1 MALTGLDIYKLLPKT
16 NCGDCG
22 VPTCLAF
29 AMKVASK
36 QAAVDECPHVSED
49 ARNEL
54 GAASAP
60 PQKLVTI
67 GSGDGKLQI
76 GNETVMFRH
85 DEKFHHKPGIAV
97 MVEDTEDI
105 DVKAEKI
112 AALHFER
119 IGEEIF
125 VDTVAVN
132 CSSGEGASLK
142 EAAQALHDKLGLPL
156 ILIAEEAT
164 ALCEAAGELA
174 ELRPLI
180 WQRGG
185 PGDALIEL
193 AAEKKLPLVVE
204 GTLEE
209 CDSAAQKAKDAG
221 VEDMVLCPGEV
232 GPAEGLE
239 FLTCARRAAINKTH
253 RPLGYPVMVCA
264 WAGDPA
270 QQSLEACHYV
280 AKYAGIVLL
289 SVDSPEYIL
298 PVLTMRQSI
307 YIDPQVPVQVEPKLY
322 DVNEPDDK
330 SPLLVTTNFSLTYYS
345 VLSEVESSRVPTRIL
360 AVDTEG
366 TSVLTAWAADKF
378 GAEQVSE
385 ALEKTGAFE
394 ALEEPYRRPVIPGLV
409 AVISGELEEESG
421 SSVLVGPKEA
431 SGLPNYLKNE
441 WKKLILF
448 QDSA

>member
-1 MALTGLDIYKLLPKT
+1 MAMTGLDIYKLLPQT

-36 QAAVDECPHVSED
+36 QAAVDECPHVSDE
-49 ARNEL
+49 AQNEL

-60 PQKLVTI
+60 PQKLVTV
-67 GSGDGKLQI
+67 GEGDSALQI

-85 DEKFHHKPGIAV
+85 DEKFHHQPGIAV
-97 MVEDTEDI
+97 LVDDGEDI
-105 DVKAEKI
+105 DAKAEKI

-119 IGEEIF
+119 IGEEIY

-132 CSSGEGASLK
+132 CSSGSGEALK
-142 EAAQALHDKLGLPL
+142 EAAQKIHKKLGFPL
-156 ILIAEEAT
+156 ILIAEDSGP
-164 ALCEAAGELA
+164 LSQAGEELA
-174 ELRPLI
+174 AQRPLL

-185 PGDALIEL
+185 PDEELVNL
-193 AAEKKLPLVVE
+193 AAEKNLPLVVE
-204 GTLEE
+204 GDLET
-209 CDSAAQKAKDAG
+209 CDALTQKAKDAG
-221 VEDMVLCPGEV
+221 VEEMVLCPGEV
-232 GPAEGLE
+232 DPAKGLE
-239 FLTCARRAAINKTH
+239 FLTSARRAAINKTH
-253 RPLGYPVMVCA
+253 RPLGYPAMVRA
-264 WAGDPA
+264 WAEDPA
-270 QQSLEACHYV
+270 QQTLEACHYV

-289 SVDSPEYIL
+289 NIDTPEYVL

-322 DVNEPDDK
+322 EVGEPDEK
-330 SPLLVTTNFSLTYYS
+330 SPLLITTNFSLTYYS

-378 GAEQVSE
+378 GAEQVVE
-385 ALEKTGAFE
+385 ALEKTGA
-394 ALEEPYRRPVIPGLV
+394 LDVVEEPYRRPVIPGLV

-421 SSVLVGPKEA
+421 CPVLVGPKEA

-441 WKKLILF
+441 WDKLVG
-448 QDSA
+448 